1 MHQLFSDIPIIQQM
15 AFKKVPGQILGI
27 QHADC
32 VALRGSVKEEIQ
44 QRCFAIS
51 VQSIQS
57 YRRSFSKNF
66 SKVPRDHV
74 TFWIY
79 AKMSARI
86 ECFKSMKFLSL
97 IALKTNKNYMITFRS
112 SVEGNF
118 VTKYIMMVMNNNLI
132 MVTHMKKGFL
142 VSSRLESSLNLN

>member
-1 MHQLFSDIPIIQQM
+1 
-15 AFKKVPGQILGI
+15 
-27 QHADC
+27 
-32 VALRGSVKEEIQ
+32 
-44 QRCFAIS
+44 
-51 VQSIQS
+51 
-57 YRRSFSKNF
+57 
-66 SKVPRDHV
+66 
-74 TFWIY
+74 
-79 AKMSARI
+79 MSARI